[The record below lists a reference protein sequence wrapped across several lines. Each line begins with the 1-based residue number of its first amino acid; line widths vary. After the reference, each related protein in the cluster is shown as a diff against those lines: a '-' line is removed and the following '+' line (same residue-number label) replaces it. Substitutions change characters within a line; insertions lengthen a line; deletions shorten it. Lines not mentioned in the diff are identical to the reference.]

1 MEQKNIS
8 HIKDCYGCG
17 VCAAVCPK
25 KIIRIDLNKD
35 GFYEPDLFN
44 EAACTQCGLCL
55 SVCAYNDHSLLDATA
70 KEVKAYAAWSNDE
83 QVRLKCS
90 SGGIGFE
97 LGKFLINQGYKACG
111 VKYNPDLN
119 RAEHF
124 MAETTAAFMP
134 AVGSKYIQ
142 SYTLSGFSQF
152 KKGDKYFVTG
162 TPCQVDS
169 LRRYIRKM
177 KIEENFVLMDFFCHG
192 VPTMNMWKKYSEMIE
207 QKTGK
212 ITAASWRN
220 KRNGWHDSWAMQFE
234 GSTEEIKTDLT
245 HANERS
251 LRGKNKADYFSLMTK
266 GDLFYKFFLGN
277 SCLGKACY
285 AKCKYKYDKS
295 AADIRIGDLWGS
307 KYIQDKDGVSAVLA
321 FTDRGKD
328 IIVQMKSCTFK
339 KEELAIAAEGQMIFP
354 PEEPKLRK
362 YLMKLFTSD
371 RSIKQVYKFYS
382 YYLFPA
388 RVINKS
394 LRILHLK

>member
-1 MEQKNIS
+1 MTSKNIS
-8 HIKDCYGCG
+8 QIKDCYGCG
-17 VCAAVCPK
+17 VCAIVCPK
-25 KIIRIDLNKD
+25 KIIKIDLNKE
-35 GFYEPDLFN
+35 GFYEPDLFD

-55 SVCAYNDHSLLDATA
+55 TVCAYNDHRLLDDRAIET
-70 KEVKAYAAWSNDE
+70 KAYAAWSNDE

-97 LGKFLINQGYKACG
+97 LGKFLINKGYKACG
-111 VKYNPDLN
+111 VKYNPNLN

-124 MAETTAAFMP
+124 MAETTEDFMP
-134 AVGSKYIQ
+134 SIGSKYIQ

-152 KKGDKYFVTG
+152 SRGSKYFISG

-192 VPTMNMWKKYSEMIE
+192 VPSMNMWKKYTGMVE

-220 KRNGWHDSWAMQFE
+220 KRNGWHDSWAMDIK
-234 GSTEEIKTDLT
+234 GSTEDIKT
-245 HANERS
+245 
-251 LRGKNKADYFSLMTK
+251 DYFSLMTK

-285 AKCKYKYDKS
+285 DKCKYKYDKS
-295 AADIRIGDLWGS
+295 AADIRIGDLWGG
-307 KYIQDKDGVSAVLA
+307 KYAQDQDGVSAVLA
-321 FTDRGKD
+321 FTDAGKD
-328 IIVQMKSCTFK
+328 VILQMEDCTFK
-339 KEELAIAAEGQMIFP
+339 EEKFSVVAEGQMKFP
-354 PEEPKLRK
+354 PDEPKLRK
-362 YLMKLFTSD
+362 YLMNRFTSEK
-371 RSIKQVYKFYS
+371 SIIQIYKFYC

-388 RVINKS
+388 RLFNKS
-394 LRILHLK
+394 LKILNLK